1 MRKSYLH
8 ILFAAVLLLAGC
20 TKLEINDKRG
30 ESPISFRP
38 VGRMMTKAILEGSVF
53 PDDQTFVIG
62 GYYNSSVTYFEGL
75 EASSVNVDGVTLWGT
90 DPIMYWPLSGRLDFI
105 AYSPAN
111 VAAATDATITV
122 DPADGISATGYTND
136 GETDFMYAI
145 STVNDCDAH
154 PDAVPMTFEHAL
166 TQLVIKVKQAQE
178 YTSEISGYSNIVHL
192 TVDDLNLT
200 GIYNS
205 GNFDQSGSPQWTL
218 TGSTSGSMG
227 LIPTP
232 VGLTYG
238 EDPQMVARS
247 LFIPQTLLSSA
258 EINGHYT
265 IHQTITLNGD
275 YTGETTVEKT
285 WQIPITVKL
294 ADYIATWQPGYKYIY
309 ELSFGMETIQ
319 VSARTSDW
327 LPAGDEITIEED

>member
-1 MRKSYLH
+1 MH

-53 PDDQTFVIG
+53 PDDQTFLVG
-62 GYYNSSVTYFEGL
+62 GYYNSSATYFEGL
-75 EASSVNVDGVTLWGT
+75 EASSVTVDGVTLWGT

-111 VAAATDATITV
+111 VAAATGATITV

-136 GETDFMYAI
+136 GDTDFMYAI

-166 TQLVIKVKQAQE
+166 TQLVIKVKQEQD
-178 YTSEISGYSNIVHL
+178 YDSDISGYSNIVRMTVNDL
-192 TVDDLNLT
+192 TLS

-205 GNFDQSGSPQWTL
+205 GNFDQSATPKWTL
-218 TGSTSGSMG
+218 TGNTTSFSLSTSGLALDNRASE
-227 LIPTP
+227 P
-232 VGLTYG
+232 VMLSRTLML
-238 EDPQMVARS
+238 PQS
-247 LFIPQTLLSSA
+247 LSTAVISGS
-258 EINGHYT
+258 YT
-265 IHQTITLNGD
+265 IQQTITLNGD
-275 YTGETTVEKT
+275 LTGETTTVKT
-285 WQIPITVKL
+285 FTLPITIPL
-294 ADYIATWQPGYKYIY
+294 SSYGSEWSPGYKYIY
-309 ELSFGMETIQ
+309 TLSFGLESIQ

-327 LPAGDEITIEED
+327 LPGGDEITIEEE